1 MKPLSVFLIASLV
14 GLGACAGAS
23 RSGNPATRDASP
35 SSNIQVGYTTT
46 LPELE
51 AAQAAG
57 FDYLELRVTEIAPL
71 SDEEFEQTYQRIKR
85 LKIPTP
91 VANYFIPGSVKVT
104 GPNTDEAKQMAYV
117 NGALDRMK
125 RLGVE
130 YIVFGSSG
138 ARNYP
143 KDFPKEKAYAQ
154 LVDFCKRVA
163 PEAQRRGITILI
175 EPLRTQESNI
185 VNTVRDGY
193 DLVKAVNHPNFQ
205 LMADFYHIA
214 YNHEDP
220 EIVVEARDYIHHL
233 HMANPVGRVFP
244 LSWKEYDYA
253 PFFEALRRSG
263 YHGRISIEATTKDMA
278 HDGPLAIRMMR
289 EAFDPSF
296 TLPRGP
302 SPRLP

>member
-1 MKPLSVFLIASLV
+1 
-14 GLGACAGAS
+14 
-23 RSGNPATRDASP
+23 
-35 SSNIQVGYTTT
+35 
-46 LPELE
+46 
-51 AAQAAG
+51 
-57 FDYLELRVTEIAPL
+57 
-71 SDEEFEQTYQRIKR
+71 
-85 LKIPTP
+85 
-91 VANYFIPGSVKVT
+91 VT
-104 GPNTDEAKQMAYV
+104 GPDTDEAKQMEYV

-143 KDFPKEKAYAQ
+143 KDFPKEEAYAQ

-175 EPLRTQESNI
+175 EPLRTEESNI
-185 VNTVRDGY
+185 VNTVRDGF
-193 DLVKAVNHPNFQ
+193 DLVKAVDHPNFQ

-244 LSWKEYDYA
+244 LSWTEYDYA

-263 YHGRISIEATTKDMA
+263 YHGRISIEATTKEMA
-278 HDGPLAIRMMR
+278 NEGPKSIEMMR
-289 EAFDPSF
+289 QAFDPSF
-296 TLPRGP
+296 ALPRGP
-302 SPRLP
+302 DAPLP

>member
-1 MKPLSVFLIASLV
+1 LV
-14 GLGACAGAS
+14 GCARSQAAS
-23 RSGNPATRDASP
+23 SEKAAPTSGV
-35 SSNIQVGYTTT
+35 QVGYTAT

-57 FDYLELRVTEIAPL
+57 FDYLELRVSEIAAL
-71 SDEEFEQTYQRIKR
+71 SDDEFEQTFQRIQR

-117 NGALDRMK
+117 TGALDRMK

-138 ARNYP
+138 ARSFPNG
-143 KDFPKEKAYAQ
+143 FPKERAYAQ

-185 VNTVRDGY
+185 INPVRDGFE
-193 DLVKAVNHPNFQ
+193 LVKAVNHPNFQ

-263 YHGRISIEATTKDMA
+263 YQGRISIEATTKDMA
-278 HDGPLAIRMMR
+278 HDGPISIRMMR
-289 EAFDPSF
+289 EAFDPEF
-296 TLPRGP
+296 ALTKWEGP
-302 SPRLP
+302 SVPLP